1 MKTDAPKD
9 PNMGGIVNVVISV
22 AALTGVPLYLP
33 LIWSLFSKNLN
44 GRAILSTTVTS
55 LTVNAV
61 LKFIM
66 PAAVGFSLSRAE
78 EMLVGVL
85 FPALLLA
92 GYEIYHKLSGS
103 RVCVPMPAAEN
114 AAAPAAEDAGTD
126 NNNSIRIIGA
136 GAAISGCFISLI
148 ALLSGG
154 ETLVPLTT
162 GIVLTVL
169 GGLIFL
175 TTKNK

>member
-1 MKTDAPKD
+1 MKSITNSPA
-9 PNMGGIVNVVISV
+9 
-22 AALTGVPLYLP
+22 
-33 LIWSLFSKNLN
+33 
-44 GRAILSTTVTS
+44 RASAFRCLRQRTQ
-55 LTVNAV
+55 
-61 LKFIM
+61 
-66 PAAVGFSLSRAE
+66 R
-78 EMLVGVL
+78 
-85 FPALLLA
+85 
-92 GYEIYHKLSGS
+92 
-103 RVCVPMPAAEN
+103 R
-114 AAAPAAEDAGTD
+114 PAAEDAGTD

>member
-1 MKTDAPKD
+1 
-9 PNMGGIVNVVISV
+9 MGGIVNVVISV

-61 LKFIM
+61 LKFIT
-66 PAAVGFSLSRAE
+66 PAVVGFSLSRAE

-92 GYEIYHKLSGS
+92 GYEIYRKLSGS

-114 AAAPAAEDAGTD
+114 AAAPPPRTPA
-126 NNNSIRIIGA
+126 RI
-136 GAAISGCFISLI
+136 
-148 ALLSGG
+148 
-154 ETLVPLTT
+154 TT
-162 GIVLTVL
+162 TASASSAPERRFRAVSSP
-169 GGLIFL
+169 
-175 TTKNK
+175 